1 MEEPHTLVYRV
12 ETASSEVKVTILRKS
27 PRCRGKLASQLTAH
41 PPFGVLKGSRCD
53 HKGGKGHHLGAARLK
68 SCWHARDHGDVRHPV
83 STRACGGAAGAV
95 RTPFTP
101 AGGRRAST
109 CPRLAASPLLPAC
122 VLVRNCA
129 EHVQGALDLVL
140 TRLCDWRRGARW
152 CRKLSNVA
160 SNDVMCIIS
169 PGAFL
174 SGSRAGNCKVD
185 DQASSS
191 LKASQTWKSYSVFL
205 HLEVSGFLEKI
216 VTSSNCG

>member
-1 MEEPHTLVYRV
+1 MATCGIPSVHGPAEGPRGL
-12 ETASSEVKVTILRKS
+12 SSHPS
-27 PRCRGKLASQLTAH
+27 PL
-41 PPFGVLKGSRCD
+41 
-53 HKGGKGHHLGAARLK
+53 
-68 SCWHARDHGDVRHPV
+68 
-83 STRACGGAAGAV
+83 
-95 RTPFTP
+95 P
-101 AGGRRAST
+101 AGVTAST
-109 CPRLAASPLLPAC
+109 CPRLAASPLLPVC
-122 VLVRNCA
+122 VLVQNCA

-160 SNDVMCIIS
+160 SNDVMCIVS

-174 SGSRAGNCKVD
+174 SGSRAGKCKVD
-185 DQASSS
+185 DQASSY